1 MTKYNILT
9 DYEKQRKLREI
20 EEECK
25 RVNRSKYWVLKKLG
39 IPKSTYY
46 DWLKTGGQ
54 SKGKAPHTVWN
65 KTPKAIEDLIIKMR
79 DNTDVYRSERSYLG
93 IADNLCG
100 RGIFITKNGVWSVLK
115 RHGKNRQFSETKK
128 IFIIYPRSQRFL
140 DVVCIDD
147 IGLTNNKPR
156 ELSVFNAIDEYSR
169 ESVAILFV
177 RHRINR
183 YDVIKLLK
191 QIKRRYGRYP
201 KIVRLDNAQ
210 AHKSIA
216 AKKFC
221 LENNIELQ
229 FIDKGTPQ
237 QNWPVES
244 FNGVLQKDLFNS
256 RLWGGWNDL
265 TNKQQ
270 ILEDYA
276 EYYNTKKPLDSDQL
290 KRTPRE
296 IATGNTSLLTQ
307 QRLKIKLL
315 RKHRGQV
322 VAWQE
327 IIKNIKQIT
336 VIPEPLSKA
345 SCHLSEMCVN

>member
-9 DYEKQRKLREI
+9 DYEKQRKLQEI
-20 EEECK
+20 DEECL

-46 DWLKTGGQ
+46 DWLKTGGITK
-54 SKGKAPHTVWN
+54 SKAPKTVWN
-65 KTPKAIEDLIIKMR
+65 KTPEVIENIILKMR
-79 DNTDVYRSERSYLG
+79 DNIDVYRSERSFLG
-93 IADNLCG
+93 IADKLNCS
-100 RGIFITKNGVWSVLK
+100 GIMITKNGVWSVLK
-115 RHGKNRQFSETKK
+115 RHGKNKQFSEAKK
-128 IFIIYPRSQRFL
+128 VFIIYPKSQRFL

-147 IGLTNNKPR
+147 IGLTNKKPR
-156 ELSVFNAIDEYSR
+156 ELSVFNAIDEYAQ

-177 RHRINR
+177 HHRINR
-183 YDVIKLLK
+183 YDVIELIK

-201 KIVRLDNAQ
+201 RIIRLDNAQ

-216 AKKFC
+216 AKEFC
-221 LENNIELQ
+221 LKNKIELQ

-256 RLWGGWNDL
+256 KLWGGWSDL
-265 TNKQQ
+265 TNKQK
-270 ILEDYA
+270 ILEEYM
-276 EYYNTKKPLDSDQL
+276 EYYNTKKSLDSDPL

-296 IATGNTSLLTQ
+296 IATGKTSLLTQ

-327 IIKNIKQIT
+327 IIKNIEQTTIIT
-336 VIPEPLSKA
+336 ESLLPPT
-345 SCHLSEMCVN
+345 CHLSEMCVN